1 MDYTIDYFYKYNGK
15 KWMVLQNGE
24 EILFVKRS
32 AIIRLDKDKY
42 SLLYDSE
49 HKTKEVSYNIADV
62 DIITIIK

>member
-49 HKTKEVSYNIADV
+49 HKIKEVSYNIADV